1 MSAMDAPTT
10 PVEPVQRSAIDR
22 LVDEYRLRCL
32 WFLRA
37 DYYPSTDAERIRV
50 LQYIERH
57 GDRDAY
63 RRAREMRRWLSQS
76 SSARSAVS

>member
-1 MSAMDAPTT
+1 MDPPRAPG
-10 PVEPVQRSAIDR
+10 EHDSAIDR

-32 WFLRA
+32 WFLRP
-37 DYYPSTDAERIRV
+37 DFYPSTDAERIRV

-57 GDRDAY
+57 GDRDGY
-63 RRAREMRRWLSQS
+63 QRAREMRRWLSPA

>member
-1 MSAMDAPTT
+1 VNSRGIHLEAVSP
-10 PVEPVQRSAIDR
+10 SAIDR

-32 WFLRA
+32 WFLRP

-50 LQYIERH
+50 LTYIERH

-63 RRAREMRRWLSQS
+63 RRAREMRRWLSQTS
-76 SSARSAVS
+76 NALRPTCGR